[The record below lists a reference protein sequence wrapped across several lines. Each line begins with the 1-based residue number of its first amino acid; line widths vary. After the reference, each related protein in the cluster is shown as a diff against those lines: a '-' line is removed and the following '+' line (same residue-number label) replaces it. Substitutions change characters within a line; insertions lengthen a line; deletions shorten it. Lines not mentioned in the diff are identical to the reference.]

1 MEPPHLDPAG
11 QGAVSDRSQEA
22 IFQTCDIGTRS
33 TNTPASSHRVRP
45 LAGLNANGSGIVPT
59 HHRRDRERDA
69 AHEEALLR
77 YCHAQETPSPL
88 AVCRSETLTTAA
100 TPRRLPAPDDT
111 HASGVTRSR

>member
-22 IFQTCDIGTRS
+22 IFQTCDIVTRS
-33 TNTPASSHRVRP
+33 TNIPASSHRVRP

-69 AHEEALLR
+69 GHEEAPPR
-77 YCHAQETPSPL
+77 YCHAQETPSP
-88 AVCRSETLTTAA
+88 
-100 TPRRLPAPDDT
+100 PP
-111 HASGVTRSR
+111 RSRLHALTHTRAPGPPSAP

>member
-1 MEPPHLDPAG
+1 MESPHLDRPG
-11 QGAVSDRSQEA
+11 PRAVSDRSPEA
-22 IFQTCDIGTRS
+22 IFQTCDMVNGS
-33 TNTPASSHRVRP
+33 TTPPASSHRVRP

-100 TPRRLPAPDDT
+100 TPRRLPAPHDT
-111 HASGVTRSR
+111 HASGGTRSR